1 MRTEQSLSSLENELN
16 GQFFY
21 RVSRE
26 YLVNLT
32 FIEAYNKG
40 TILIGE
46 KKIRVSR
53 RKKKEF
59 EKAYREYDL
68 NFRS

>member
-1 MRTEQSLSSLENELN
+1 M
-16 GQFFY
+16 
-21 RVSRE
+21 
-26 YLVNLT
+26 VNLT